1 MSPELPSEQDGWEV
15 AAPFLLDTETRLS
28 QLLEVSIW
36 IAQCKLE
43 GRRWWVI
50 ATSDGGLRIA
60 DDDDEWD

>member
-1 MSPELPSEQDGWEV
+1 MSLELPSKPDGYAISLDAEV
-15 AAPFLLDTETRLS
+15 RLS

-50 ATSDGGLRIA
+50 ATPDGGWRISK
-60 DDDDEWD
+60 DDEEDDEWD